1 VEQNRLPGRGKMSTK
16 VKNIGLALSLIALS
30 ACNIGNSHNSLMRK
44 SCGGMMHYTQE
55 HDPNPDQVKEGLE
68 ALRKWKDATPTKKN
82 ELADVIVLGKSLN
95 GLSMDQAVS
104 YLGLP
109 DSPNRYKTKGYE
121 TQCDLVF
128 EFGGN
133 GRIERAFIDA
143 TN

>member
-1 VEQNRLPGRGKMSTK
+1 MLT
-16 VKNIGLALSLIALS
+16 
-30 ACNIGNSHNSLMRK
+30 ACSIGNSHNSLMRK

-55 HDPNPDQVKEGLE
+55 RDPNPEQIKQGLE

-82 ELADVIVLGKSLN
+82 ELADLIVLGKSLN
-95 GLSMDQAVS
+95 GLTMDQAAS

-109 DSPNRYKTKGYE
+109 DAPNRYKTKGYE